1 MNNVAFPTDIKLK
14 SMGKMPL
21 NMASR
26 GFVGSWGGWG
36 ELRIRRLVP
45 SFVFSWGDWG
55 QRLIQALAEK

>member
-1 MNNVAFPTDIKLK
+1 
-14 SMGKMPL
+14 MPL